1 MEIGTLAKKIEDIG
15 MGILHEEKEGISHLA
30 AKIEDI
36 IINKK
41 YIDWN
46 KNKHLNHISAANDIV
61 KHIEGYLNK

>member
-1 MEIGTLAKKIEDIG
+1 MQKKIEDIG
-15 MGILHEEKEGISHLA
+15 MGILHEEKEGISHLT